1 MKQINDEIIA
11 FFYQYGF
18 DKKQKKITTDTFE
31 YIFAKNNLFV
41 IFKGSSC
48 PHDFPGF
55 INIIVGNGDY
65 TYPALD
71 KTGYPLWRIVRY
83 KEQND
88 EFSEYK
94 FEDIYDDNFIN
105 KLKSDVSQYLEKF
118 LKNGIV
124 DWV

>member
-18 DKKQKKITTDTFE
+18 DKKQKKITNDTFE

-48 PHDFPGF
+48 PYDFPGF